1 MQAASLQSRNERRRA
16 PNLSFLDPIDLTCKS
31 PDCRSAG
38 DPPRAAWDPSPWVG
52 GTPRQGPGGLLR
64 KFAKSALRLAIGGS
78 DGRRGSGWAM
88 PAGGPWSDRIG
99 DRPPTRVRARGV
111 SVWEGGLRWSS
122 LGCMLGAGR
131 AMATNLVPAR
141 RPPPKDAP
149 GPNPARAPTGV
160 QSALRNPIPRVK
172 LPKFSAALARFHLR
186 RGAGWPRVGRRAP
199 VC

>member
-16 PNLSFLDPIDLTCKS
+16 PNLSFLYPIDLTCKS

-111 SVWEGGLRWSS
+111 SVWEGVG
-122 LGCMLGAGR
+122 
-131 AMATNLVPAR
+131 
-141 RPPPKDAP
+141 
-149 GPNPARAPTGV
+149 
-160 QSALRNPIPRVK
+160 SADR
-172 LPKFSAALARFHLR
+172 ALARVRQHCHWGGKIGPKTGL
-186 RGAGWPRVGRRAP
+186 AAYLSLTH
-199 VC
+199 